1 MKLSELQEK
10 QVALS
15 ATIQKLEEQL
25 TTAKAHLRELSVLEA
40 DLIITKDIE
49 SGVHAAAVANRAVQ
63 EALDAEDNALHYPEG
78 DPINDAVPATP
89 PTDE

>member
-1 MKLSELQEK
+1 MTLTELKEK
-10 QVALS
+10 QVAIA

-25 TTAKAHLRELSVLEA
+25 TTAKAHQRELSVLEA

-63 EALDAEDNALHYPEG
+63 EALDEEDNRINYPEG

-89 PTDE
+89 PTED